1 MVTLFFLTFKTL
13 ALALNCTDLADL
25 TTTIHIFSD
34 TSFWVV
40 GPNYPNG
47 AYATA
52 MNGLY
57 TPNKYTKG
65 IAIWETYK
73 PVSNQ
78 YNQILTF
85 TKDFYIPGILVS
97 ATIHYNVDDKAYF
110 YLNNDF
116 TNCYTDTW
124 FDYESRSCDVSSY
137 VSQGSNTLKVEVIN
151 KGGQALISFRLEI
164 VMKVKG
170 YN

>member
-1 MVTLFFLTFKTL
+1 MLILFFLTFKNF
-13 ALALNCTDLADL
+13 ALAVNCTDLADL

-47 AYATA
+47 AYASA
-52 MNGLY
+52 MYGTY
-57 TPNKYTKG
+57 TPNYYTKG
-65 IAIWETYK
+65 IAIWETYE
-73 PVSNQ
+73 PYSNQ
-78 YNQILTF
+78 DYQTLTF
-85 TKDFYIPGILVS
+85 TKDFYIPGTLVS
-97 ATIHYNVDDKAYF
+97 ATIHYNADDMAYF

-116 TNCYTDTW
+116 TNCYTDYW
-124 FDYESRSCDVSSY
+124 FDYESRSCDVSQY
-137 VSQGSNTLKVEVIN
+137 VSKGSNTFKAEAIN
-151 KGGQALISFRLEI
+151 TGGQALLSFRLEI